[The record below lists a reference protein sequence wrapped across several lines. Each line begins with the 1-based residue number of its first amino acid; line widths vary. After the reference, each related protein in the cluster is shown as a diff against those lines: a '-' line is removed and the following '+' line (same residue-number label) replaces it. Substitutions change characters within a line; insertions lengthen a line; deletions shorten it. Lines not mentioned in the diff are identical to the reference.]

1 VGCIVPNAIQAAI
14 ARLSHESGQTIIEY
28 GLVLGAIS
36 IVLVALFV
44 AAGLTDSFQA
54 LVDSIGDLLT

>member
-1 VGCIVPNAIQAAI
+1 VPNAIQAAI
-14 ARLSHESGQTIIEY
+14 ARLRSDSGQTIIEY

-36 IVLVALFV
+36 VVLVGLFV
-44 AAGLTDSFQA
+44 AAGLTDAFQA